1 MNPIDWIESHKTLTG
16 MVSALFAWITAS
28 IYRTFRWKQRT
39 DLRMDQHEKAIVQMQ
54 ALADR
59 IEANTKTYQLHHQDL
74 MDKVQKEHGDRI
86 DQIHLRVDDIYKL
99 LVGRK

>member
-1 MNPIDWIESHKTLTG
+1 
-16 MVSALFAWITAS
+16 
-28 IYRTFRWKQRT
+28 
-39 DLRMDQHEKAIVQMQ
+39 
-54 ALADR
+54 
-59 IEANTKTYQLHHQDL
+59 L